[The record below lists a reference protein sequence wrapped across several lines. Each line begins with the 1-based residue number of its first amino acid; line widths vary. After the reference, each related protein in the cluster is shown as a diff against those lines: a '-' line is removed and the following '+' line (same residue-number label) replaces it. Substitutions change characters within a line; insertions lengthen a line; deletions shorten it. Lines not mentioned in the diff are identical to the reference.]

1 MEVCGELTILFV
13 FSETTNDPCN
23 SMDKQK
29 RDQEKYCY
37 KQKYYDPVSGSTK
50 LSSDGYRCLAGR
62 DSTGVTLWSS
72 RRNLFTTQF
81 PHNAHACENICSWY
95 CLAIRVVVTRISWNT
110 IVAAVSKTVVST
122 TTAASAT
129 GSAATVKHHQC
140 WHSEPKPSEIESASG
155 PVTESYSLRY

>member
-1 MEVCGELTILFV
+1 VEVCGELTILFV

-37 KQKYYDPVSGSTK
+37 KQKYYDPVPGSTK

-72 RRNLFTTQF
+72 RRNLFTTQS
-81 PHNAHACENICSWY
+81 PHNAHARENICSWY

-110 IVAAVSKTVVST
+110 IVTAVSKPLFPPLPPPVPP
-122 TTAASAT
+122 A
-129 GSAATVKHHQC
+129 SAATVNC
-140 WHSEPKPSEIESASG
+140 WHSEPKPPEIESASG
-155 PVTESYSLRY
+155 PVTESYSLHY